1 MIVIGEADTIESEPQ
16 ICCYGNHVG
25 FESAAGGTTKPYRKC
40 GWNGMFRGMLMR
52 EWEGDKDDPKTKQKI
67 IHNINACPDDIDRDG
82 KVIWMICHPGK
93 PYRTFSESP
102 ATCRSALLCQKVSV
116 KPLEIPKLDRNFCHV
131 IGEADT
137 IESEPQICCYGNH
150 VGFESAAGGTTK
162 PYRKC
167 GWNGMFRG
175 MLMREWEGD
184 KDDPKTKQ
192 KIIHNINACPDDID
206 RDGKVIWMKFQK
218 VARTP
223 AKTGDED
230 EDYGQGDGVKF
241 QTEWLPVEGTP
252 REFFIHLR
260 ACIDRY
266 FPHKYEVRLSER
278 VDYNAQQAFMI
289 DPVIREDCPEEYKD
303 VVSEVC
309 DFSTDIQ
316 GKRAK
321 DTTCSFPEMHKLEI
335 HHLTYNPH

>member
-1 MIVIGEADTIESEPQ
+1 M
-16 ICCYGNHVG
+16 
-25 FESAAGGTTKPYRKC
+25 
-40 GWNGMFRGMLMR
+40 
-52 EWEGDKDDPKTKQKI
+52 
-67 IHNINACPDDIDRDG
+67 
-82 KVIWMICHPGK
+82 
-93 PYRTFSESP
+93 
-102 ATCRSALLCQKVSV
+102 SV

-137 IESEPQICCYGNH
+137 FESEPQICCYGNH

-223 AKTGDED
+223 AKTGDKD

-335 HHLTYNPH
+335 HHLTYNPHFVSVDEIEKAGDCHKRAAATLRKQGVTKVLRNKNVVVYAFSKAKASAAYNQTVTSNIISIVKYGKLPDDSKCEAFMGGSRIPGGDRTGFPELPEGEHKCKA